1 MSGDKPKI
9 LAISGSLREN
19 SSNISILKIVSK
31 ILADQADIEIYD
43 GLGTLPF
50 FSPEIDT
57 ENPPP
62 IIKLFREKLNT
73 SDGVIIC
80 TPEYAFGV
88 PGVLKNA
95 LDWTVSSAEFTK
107 KPTALITASSVG
119 EKGHQ
124 ALQYTLQAI
133 DANVQKET
141 LLLIPFIRTKIN
153 SNGEITNT
161 ETLQAVTD
169 IAMAL
174 LKLIVNK

>member
-1 MSGDKPKI
+1 MSENKPKI
-9 LAISGSLREN
+9 LAISGSLRDN
-19 SSNISILKIVSK
+19 SSNTTILKVISK
-31 ILADQADIEIYD
+31 ILGDKAIVDIYD

-57 ENPPP
+57 ENPLPAV
-62 IIKLFREKLNT
+62 KLFREKLKT
-73 SDGVIIC
+73 SDGIIIC

-133 DANVQKET
+133 DADVQQNT

-153 SNGEITNT
+153 SAGEITDPS
-161 ETLQAVTD
+161 TLKAVTD
-169 IAMAL
+169 VATAL
-174 LKLIVNK
+174 LKMLTDK